1 MENISEQYWGR
12 ALKLARQYESGQV
25 EFADLTGLI
34 DEFSAAFFEEIGG
47 LSPSMRSACSKDLES
62 RLTTAMNSEGQ
73 SLPCREAMSEILV
86 ALNRIPIY

>member
-1 MENISEQYWGR
+1 MESISEQYWGR

-25 EFADLTGLI
+25 AFADLTGLV

-47 LSPSMRSACSKDLES
+47 LSPSLRSACIKDLES
-62 RLTTAMNSEGQ
+62 RLTTAVNSESQ
-73 SLPCREAMSEILV
+73 SAPCRDAMSEMLV

>member
-25 EFADLTGLI
+25 AFADLTGLI
-34 DEFSAAFFEEIGG
+34 DEFSAAFFDEIGG
-47 LSPSMRSACSKDLES
+47 LSPSMRSTCIKDLES
-62 RLTTAMNSEGQ
+62 RLTTAANSESQ
-73 SLPCREAMSEILV
+73 SPPCRDAISEMLV